1 MWFPF
6 FALLRNGII
15 RCAHPTQMSEHYAFP
30 ATAICRIIQFDE
42 SFEEIHMSA
51 TYDYLR
57 LVRLKNENFH
67 DFCFGN
73 PPNTSK
79 NPPAF
84 GEFFKMWFEFLPK
97 IVIHH
102 KNIVIRIIMVAN
114 LCICDKILVEKKRY
128 RLAINAY

>member
-1 MWFPF
+1 MHLAGLSFLF
-6 FALLRNGII
+6 
-15 RCAHPTQMSEHYAFP
+15 FP
-30 ATAICRIIQFDE
+30 AMAFCGSTQFCKSSVE
-42 SFEEIHMSA
+42 VHMSVVC
-51 TYDYLR
+51 DCLR
-57 LVRLKNENFH
+57 LVGLKNENFH
-67 DFCFGN
+67 DFCFRK

-79 NPPAF
+79 NPRAF

>member
-1 MWFPF
+1 MHLAGLSFLF
-6 FALLRNGII
+6 
-15 RCAHPTQMSEHYAFP
+15 FP
-30 ATAICRIIQFDE
+30 AMAFCGSTQFCKSSVE
-42 SFEEIHMSA
+42 VHMSVVC
-51 TYDYLR
+51 DCLR
-57 LVRLKNENFH
+57 LVGLKNENFH
-67 DFCFGN
+67 DFCFRK

-114 LCICDKILVEKKRY
+114 LCICDKILLEKLRY
-128 RLAINAY
+128 RLEINAY